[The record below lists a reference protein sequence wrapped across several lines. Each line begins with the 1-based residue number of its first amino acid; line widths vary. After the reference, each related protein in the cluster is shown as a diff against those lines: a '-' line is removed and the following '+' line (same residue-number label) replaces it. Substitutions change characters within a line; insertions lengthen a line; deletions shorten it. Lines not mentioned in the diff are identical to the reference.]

1 MQQMRHRM
9 DIQGLRGVAVLLVV
23 LDHCGISFL
32 HGGYVG
38 VDVFFVLSGF
48 LITGL
53 LLSEANRSGAVSL
66 IGFYVRRARRILPA
80 ATLTLVATD
89 IAAYLLLNFVRARQ
103 VMVDSIWSTFFAANV
118 HFARVG
124 TDYFAQWQ
132 PHSPLQHFWTL
143 AVEEQ
148 FYLVWPAVLSVVLLG
163 RITLVRARRTA
174 DPPGAKAVNRL
185 LLVCAVVTA
194 ASLVW
199 SVHATRVSAADA
211 YFSTFTRA
219 WELGVGALLAII
231 TTAHPAVL
239 GRIRL
244 VGPYLGWLG
253 VAAIAIAATSYSS
266 ATLFPGYA
274 ALLPVAGAAALIATG
289 GSGSTSRLHAGT
301 LLASRPLAYVGDR
314 SYALYLWHWP
324 FLIIATEYEGHD
336 LSTMKKLLLACLAML
351 ASIVSYRGF
360 ENPLR
365 RVRWPVPGG
374 ILMWPASVTAVVGV
388 AVLAMASLDG
398 KNANAATG
406 PKPPRLADPLAARS
420 ATTAPLPAVVAAV
433 KAAQQNAPLPKALT
447 PPVSKLL
454 NDGYYFPPGC
464 SPGEKE
470 TTSTVCKLGATSAAK
485 TLVVFGD
492 SFAQQWMPAVLA
504 MAERDGWVVVPL
516 VNGSGCA
523 ASTWKG
529 YAQRPWC
536 AKWYRWAVGQ
546 AKLLHPDVTLVA
558 GEWASDTPPSA
569 ATGAEALIA
578 SAKTF
583 SRTVIV
589 LGVAP
594 LQSKQPVDC
603 LLHRGATTKSCT
615 TIIPSS
621 EAAPNDTVIAAY
633 TKRNH
638 VPFISPLGWFC
649 ARPTTA
655 SPAYW
660 CPLVIN
666 RTITRLDVGHVSA
679 SYVNELAAPFR
690 GAFRRALFS

>member
-1 MQQMRHRM
+1 MRHRM

-23 LDHCGISFL
+23 LDHCGIRFL
-32 HGGYVG
+32 NGGYVG

-89 IAAYLLLNFVRARQ
+89 VAAYLLLNFVRARQ
-103 VMVDSIWSTFFAANV
+103 VMVDSIWSTFFAANI

-148 FYLVWPAVLSVVLLG
+148 FYLAWPAVLSVVLLG
-163 RITLVRARRTA
+163 RITLVRARRA
-174 DPPGAKAVNRL
+174 ASPPGTRALNRL

-194 ASLVW
+194 VSLAW
-199 SVHATRVSAADA
+199 SIRATRVSATDA

-219 WELGVGALLAII
+219 WELGIGALLAIVA
-231 TTAHPAVL
+231 TTHPGFLARARSAGAYV
-239 GRIRL
+239 
-244 VGPYLGWLG
+244 GWLG
-253 VAAIAIAATSYSS
+253 LTAIAAAATMYSD

-289 GSGSTSRLHAGT
+289 GSERASRARVET

-324 FLIIATEYEGHD
+324 FLIIATEYAGHD
-336 LSTMKKLLLACLAML
+336 LSTAKKLLLAGLALL

-365 RVRWPVPGG
+365 GVRWPVPGG

-398 KNANAATG
+398 KDASAATG
-406 PKPPRLADPLAARS
+406 PRPAPLADPLAVSA

-433 KAAQQNAPLPKALT
+433 KAAQRNAPLPKPLT

-454 NDGYYFPPGC
+454 KDGYYFPAGC

-470 TTSTVCKLGATSAAK
+470 TRSMVCKLGSTSAAK

-492 SFAQQWMPAVLA
+492 SFAQHWMPGILA
-504 MAERDGWVVVPL
+504 MAERDGWLVVPL

-523 ASTWKG
+523 ASSWKG
-529 YAQRPWC
+529 DAKRPWC
-536 AKWYRWAVGQ
+536 GNWYRWAVGQ
-546 AKLLHPDVTLVA
+546 AKLLHPDVTVVA
-558 GEWASDTPPSA
+558 GEWASDSPPAA
-569 ATGAEALIA
+569 ATGAEGLIA

-589 LGVAP
+589 LGVPP
-594 LQSKQPVDC
+594 LQSKNPVDC
-603 LLHRGATTKSCT
+603 LLHKGATTKSCT
-615 TIIPSS
+615 TIIPTS
-621 EAAPNDTVIAAY
+621 EASPNDTIIAAY
-633 TKRNH
+633 AKRNH
-638 VPFISPLGWFC
+638 VPFVSPLGWFC

-655 SPAYW
+655 APAYW

-666 RTITRLDVGHVSA
+666 RTITRLDVGHISA
-679 SYVNELAAPFR
+679 TYATELAAPFR